1 MLMHRLLMQG
11 AERAPDKAAFTWVDR
26 GVTSTYEQSVD
37 AMEHMAGALTSLGVC
52 KGDRVT
58 VFAHNG
64 MDYLYAMLGAWRIG
78 AVAALVNVKFEHD
91 LAYYFADHSPKV
103 VIYTH
108 DMEAVVRA
116 AASMVQSIQHLVC
129 MDGRQSESLSLPDLM
144 SAKLRPAPDPEDE
157 NAIAHLSYT
166 SGTTGRPKGACL
178 AHEPTVRAARCIAER
193 LRIRSNDVSFGPTA
207 LSSSYQLVANLLPP
221 LAQGASIFVMRF
233 WTQPAGWDALD
244 KARASIVVGNP
255 TVLQEIHRESVARGR
270 SPEGLRMGLSGGAPV
285 PVSLKK
291 AWRDGLKLPL
301 VESFGQSELGGFMAL
316 GFPELEPDENKL
328 VRVGPPLPDKDLW
341 ISGPDGERL
350 GPGATGAIVLRGGC
364 MWGYWGNPV
373 ATAKAIRG
381 ADGAELHTGDLGFVD
396 RDGFVT
402 MRGRHSELLA
412 VNQVTWYAR
421 DVEEALCSQPGVRQ
435 AALVG
440 FADQEL
446 GSRPHAFITVDQ
458 TPGTNTIDLVQ
469 LKAAIRREL
478 VYDLDPLEISV
489 MEAFPMTPT
498 GKIAKSEITLPL
510 RATDRR

>member
-11 AERAPDKAAFTWVDR
+11 AERTPDKAVFTWVDR
-26 GVTSTYEQSVD
+26 GLTSTYEQSVA
-37 AMEHMAGALTSLGVC
+37 AMEHMAGALTSLGVS

-64 MDYLYAMLGAWRIG
+64 MDYLYAMLGTWRIG
-78 AVAALVNVKFEHD
+78 AIAALVNVKFEHD

-108 DMEAVVRA
+108 DMEAAVRA
-116 AASMVQSIQHLVC
+116 AASMVQSIEHLVC
-129 MDGRQSESLSLPDLM
+129 MDGRQSASLSLPDLM
-144 SAKLRPAPDPEDE
+144 SAQLRPVPDPEDQ

-193 LRIRSNDVSFGPTA
+193 LRIRSHDVSFGPTA

-221 LAQGASIFVMRF
+221 LAQGASIHVMRF

-244 KARASIVVGNP
+244 KAKASILVGNP
-255 TVLQEIHRESVARGR
+255 TVLQEIQRESVERGR

-291 AWRDGLKLPL
+291 AWRDSLKLPL

-316 GFPELEPDENKL
+316 GFPELEQDETKL
-328 VRVGPPLPDKDLW
+328 ARVGPPLPDKELW
-341 ISGPDGERL
+341 ISGPVGERL

-364 MWGYWGNPV
+364 MWGYWGNPA
-373 ATAKAIRG
+373 ATANAIRG
-381 ADGAELHTGDLGFVD
+381 DGGAELHTGDLGFVD

-402 MRGRHSELLA
+402 MRGRRSELLV
-412 VNQVTWYAR
+412 VNQVTWYPR
-421 DVEEALCSQPGVRQ
+421 DVEEALCRQPGVRQ

-440 FADQEL
+440 FADQAL
-446 GSRPHAFITVDQ
+446 GSRPHAFITLDQ
-458 TPGTNTIDLVQ
+458 PSETNAIDLVQ
-469 LKAAIRREL
+469 LKATIRHEL

-489 MEAFPMTPT
+489 IEAFPMTPT
-498 GKIAKSEITLPL
+498 GKIAKSEITLARQAQDP
-510 RATDRR
+510 R